1 MLKAMHNDHE
11 FNPEERLKREQDEE
25 LARRIRREVRRVQSG
40 EADPEIEE
48 EIAQEEAEKEE
59 KKLSEERAKRRAA
72 SPLRGIFTGNILRQE
87 WLTGHYRYP
96 LIIAA
101 VFLLSIIV
109 MFWSLRL
116 DMTLSRE
123 QREVQ
128 LLREKA
134 VRLSEQRNRITTHSA
149 VVEEL
154 RRRGIPLEDPIE
166 PTQKID

>member
-1 MLKAMHNDHE
+1 MHYDHE
-11 FNPEERLKREQDEE
+11 FDPEERLRRERDEE

-40 EADPEIEE
+40 EADREIEQ
-48 EIAQEEAEKEE
+48 EIEQERVEKEALE
-59 KKLSEERAKRRAA
+59 SQKEAQRRRAA
-72 SPLRGIFTGNILRQE
+72 SPLRGLLTGNILRQE

-96 LIIAA
+96 LIIAG

-116 DMTLSRE
+116 DMTLTRE

-134 VRLSEQRNRITTHSA
+134 VRLREQRNRITTHSA

-154 RRRGIPLEDPIE
+154 KRRGIPLVDPVE
-166 PTQKID
+166 PHQKLE

>member
-1 MLKAMHNDHE
+1 MLNDHE
-11 FNPEERLKREQDEE
+11 FNPESPEERLQRERDEE

-40 EADPEIEE
+40 EADLEIEE
-48 EIAQEEAEKEE
+48 ELRQEEAEREALECRREE
-59 KKLSEERAKRRAA
+59 QRRRAA
-72 SPLRGIFTGNILRQE
+72 SPLRGLITGNILRQE

-96 LIIAA
+96 LIIAG
-101 VFLLSIIV
+101 VFLLSIII

-116 DMTLSRE
+116 DMALSRE

-134 VRLSEQRNRITTHSA
+134 VRLREQRNRITTHSA

-154 RRRGIPLEDPIE
+154 KRRGIALEDPVE
-166 PTQKID
+166 PTRKID

>member
-1 MLKAMHNDHE
+1 MHNDHE
-11 FNPEERLKREQDEE
+11 FDPEARLQRERDEE

-40 EADPEIEE
+40 EADQEIEQ
-48 EIAQEEAEKEE
+48 EIEQERAEKEALE
-59 KKLSEERAKRRAA
+59 SQKEAQRRRAA
-72 SPLRGIFTGNILRQE
+72 SPLRGLLTGNILRQE
-87 WLTGHYRYP
+87 WIAGHYRYP
-96 LIIAA
+96 LIIAG

-116 DMTLSRE
+116 DMALTRE

-134 VRLSEQRNRITTHSA
+134 VRLREQRNRITTHSA

-154 RRRGIPLEDPIE
+154 KRREIPLVDPVE
-166 PTQKID
+166 PHQKLK

>member
-1 MLKAMHNDHE
+1 MLNDHE
-11 FNPEERLKREQDEE
+11 FNPESPEERLQRERDEE

-40 EADPEIEE
+40 EADLEIEE
-48 EIAQEEAEKEE
+48 ELRQEEAEREALESRREE
-59 KKLSEERAKRRAA
+59 QRRQAA
-72 SPLRGIFTGNILRQE
+72 SPLRGLITGNILRQE

-96 LIIAA
+96 LIIAG
-101 VFLLSIIV
+101 VFLLSIII

-134 VRLSEQRNRITTHSA
+134 VRLREQRNRITTHSA

-154 RRRGIPLEDPIE
+154 KRRGIALEDPVE
-166 PTQKID
+166 PTRKID

>member
-1 MLKAMHNDHE
+1 MLNDHE
-11 FNPEERLKREQDEE
+11 FNPESPEERLQRERDEE

-40 EADPEIEE
+40 EADLEIEE
-48 EIAQEEAEKEE
+48 ELRQEEAEREALESRREE
-59 KKLSEERAKRRAA
+59 QRRRAA
-72 SPLRGIFTGNILRQE
+72 SPLRGLITGNILRQE

-96 LIIAA
+96 LIIAG
-101 VFLLSIIV
+101 VFLLSIII

-116 DMTLSRE
+116 DMALSRE

-134 VRLSEQRNRITTHSA
+134 VRLREQRNRITTHSA

-154 RRRGIPLEDPIE
+154 KRRGIALEDPVE
-166 PTQKID
+166 PTRKID